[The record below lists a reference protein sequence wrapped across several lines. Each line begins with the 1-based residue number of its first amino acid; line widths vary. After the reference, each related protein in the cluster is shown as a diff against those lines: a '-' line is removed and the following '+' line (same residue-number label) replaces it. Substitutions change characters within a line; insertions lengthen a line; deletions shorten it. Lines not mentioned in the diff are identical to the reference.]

1 VITICQV
8 GVAVLAIMA
17 LRSIAA
23 KTVLSD
29 TNAEDAQEIQVQF
42 RTAASLMMA
51 LPFPLMMTSPPAGA
65 IRPSPQLL
73 PRDAHPRGGRSAR
86 RGNRVG
92 VNTRVSCVKIDHSR
106 IVIDE
111 VLS

>member
-1 VITICQV
+1 MITICQV

-51 LPFPLMMTSPPAGA
+51 LPFPLMMWVSWHY
-65 IRPSPQLL
+65 QC
-73 PRDAHPRGGRSAR
+73 SASA
-86 RGNRVG
+86 
-92 VNTRVSCVKIDHSR
+92 TYQW
-106 IVIDE
+106 
-111 VLS
+111 